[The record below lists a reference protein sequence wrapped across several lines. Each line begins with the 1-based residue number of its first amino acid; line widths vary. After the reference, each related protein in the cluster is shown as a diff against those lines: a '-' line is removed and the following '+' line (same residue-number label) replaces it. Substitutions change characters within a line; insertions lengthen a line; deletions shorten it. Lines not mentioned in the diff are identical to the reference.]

1 MSINVFSWYIKE
13 AIALTFFKAVKKI
26 STREKI
32 NGYYES
38 SYLLTRKEKESIII
52 SLFIIMVP
60 FLISLIIIG
69 VN

>member
-1 MSINVFSWYIKE
+1 
-13 AIALTFFKAVKKI
+13 LTFFKAVKKI
-26 STREKI
+26 STRKKI

-52 SLFIIMVP
+52 SLFLIMVP